1 VRVGCGAGRIGGVQ
15 VSLPPQIRS
24 RLSGM
29 RLALRGLALRWF
41 ALLRCSLSA
50 ALMLAGGLMLPA
62 AGGAQ
67 PVEMLEPTQA
77 APGIWYFRG
86 AAGMADAANRGFMS
100 NAGFVVTGDGVVVFD
115 ALGTPRLGEAMV
127 AAIRRVTPQP
137 IRRVIVSHYHA
148 DHFYGLPAFKRAGAE
163 IWAHA
168 AGRQYL
174 ASDLAGERLAQRR
187 RDLAP
192 WFGDGDPLIGADRWL
207 DFAGGGTLAFELG
220 GRRFRVI
227 DVGGAHS
234 PEDLMLWVDD
244 ARVLFAGDL
253 YFSGRLPF
261 VGSADVAA
269 WLATLERIAPL
280 APAVVIPGH
289 GAASSDPARDIAT
302 TRRYLQYLMKT
313 MGEAVDAMATF
324 DEAYAQ
330 TDWRPFAGEPAF
342 EQANRANAYNV
353 FLQMEARALGRPAPR
368 GQ

>member
-1 VRVGCGAGRIGGVQ
+1 MRWSRRPVLSVWL
-15 VSLPPQIRS
+15 LPALILAAWLGWPA
-24 RLSGM
+24 
-29 RLALRGLALRWF
+29 ALR
-41 ALLRCSLSA
+41 
-50 ALMLAGGLMLPA
+50 
-62 AGGAQ
+62 AQ
-67 PVEMLEPTQA
+67 SGQVLEPLQA
-77 APGIWYFRG
+77 APGVWYFRG
-86 AAGMADAANRGFMS
+86 AAGMADATNRGFMS
-100 NAGFVVTGDGVVVFD
+100 NAGFVVTGDGVVAFD
-115 ALGTPRLGEAMV
+115 ALGTPLLGEAMV
-127 AAIRRVTPQP
+127 AAIRRVTSQP

-148 DHFYGLPAFKRAGAE
+148 DHFYGLAALRRAGAE

-174 ASDLAGERLAQRR
+174 ASGLAGERLAQRR

-207 DFAGGGTLAFELG
+207 DFAGADSLAFELG

-261 VGSADVAA
+261 VGSADVAT
-269 WLATLERIAPL
+269 WLTALERIAPL
-280 APAVVIPGH
+280 GPAVVVPGH

-302 TRRYLQYLMKT
+302 TRRYLQYLTRT

-324 DEAYAQ
+324 EEAYAQ